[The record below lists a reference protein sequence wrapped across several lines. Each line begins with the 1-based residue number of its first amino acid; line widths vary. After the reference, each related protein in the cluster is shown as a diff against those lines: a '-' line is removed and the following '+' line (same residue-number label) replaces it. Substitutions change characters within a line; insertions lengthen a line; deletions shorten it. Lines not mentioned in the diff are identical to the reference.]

1 MRRAL
6 FLFPL
11 LLAARLIAAETPS
24 VLLSRQLME
33 SEHLQVGD
41 VVSLSADPSGAAP
54 RVFRIAGAYE
64 PVPDPKRLG
73 ETRLEAHVHLPD
85 FLALT
90 GDVHDPA
97 ARESVGAVNVTL
109 VDAQDADA
117 FARDLTARMPGIVAR
132 STAGGDGDKD
142 PFVVLD
148 RFHFAIA
155 VVTVVASSL
164 FLLALMV
171 MLVDERRATVGTLRL
186 IGLRRHRILLLVLAE
201 GALIAVLGAAAGVV
215 LALGLE
221 TVINR
226 FFQWRYETSLVF
238 VHVTAAV
245 AARSVWLAVPLG
257 VVATLASSWGLL
269 RRGAL
274 TLARR

>member
-1 MRRAL
+1 LRRAL
-6 FLFPL
+6 VLLPL
-11 LLAARLIAAETPS
+11 LLAARSFAAEPPA
-24 VLLSRQLME
+24 VLLSRQLAE
-33 SEHLQVGD
+33 SQHLKVGD
-41 VVSLSADPSGAAP
+41 TVSFSGDPSGAGP
-54 RVFRIAGAYE
+54 RTFRVAGVYE
-64 PVPDPKRLG
+64 PVADPRRLG
-73 ETRLEAHVHLPD
+73 EVRLEARLHLPD
-85 FLALT
+85 FLGLT
-90 GDVHDPA
+90 ADSDDA
-97 ARESVGAVNVTL
+97 AGRESVGAVNVAL
-109 VDAQDADA
+109 IDPKDAQG

-132 STAGGDGDKD
+132 PTAGDDEKD

-148 RFHFAIA
+148 RFHLAIA
-155 VVTVVASSL
+155 VVTVIASSL

-186 IGLRRHRILLLVLAE
+186 IGLRRHRILLLVLTE
-201 GALIAVLGAAAGVV
+201 GVLIAVLGAAAGVL

-221 TVINR
+221 SVINR

-238 VHVTAAV
+238 VRITPTV

-257 VVATLASSWGLL
+257 VTATLASSWGLL